1 MHEKFEIINGIKVP
15 ESDSMY
21 ITESLLDKTLEIVD
35 LVTGIT
41 EEVDISDFQVLSD
54 MKAAKTNI
62 GKDLTVQKKS
72 TPRKVWRDKGVLKL
86 AQDEVMI
93 TGTQNAHTY
102 ACGLILST
110 VMLDLEKDIHKV
122 EFFITKDLKLRLT
135 PAPLEEKVSKK
146 LSTRNTEAYVVKVK
160 GLKQ

>member
-54 MKAAKTNI
+54 MK
-62 GKDLTVQKKS
+62 Q
-72 TPRKVWRDKGVLKL
+72 RKQISAR
-86 AQDEVMI
+86 I
-93 TGTQNAHTY
+93 
-102 ACGLILST
+102 
-110 VMLDLEKDIHKV
+110 
-122 EFFITKDLKLRLT
+122 
-135 PAPLEEKVSKK
+135 
-146 LSTRNTEAYVVKVK
+146 
-160 GLKQ
+160 